1 MNRILARLWMVALAA
16 LVVALPSLGPLFDH
30 HFAERMPYHA
40 HVGVPNNHEHG
51 YRHLHSHDAER
62 SPDWS
67 PALYKLDTSPTV
79 LTIVL
84 SSDSE
89 TGDGLL
95 PDSNSALR
103 VPGPES
109 NSLKSAYI
117 SPPDRPPRSGLSAT
131 ASI

>member
-40 HVGVPNNHEHG
+40 HVGVPNDHEHG

-67 PALYKLDTSPTV
+67 PALYKLDTSPTI
-79 LTIVL
+79 LAIVL
-84 SSDSE
+84 SADSE
-89 TGDGLL
+89 TDGLR
-95 PDSNSALR
+95 PDTDSALR

-109 NSLKSAYI
+109 DTLRSAYL
-117 SPPDRPPRSGLSAT
+117 SPPDRPPRNGLSAA